1 VPGVMRIVLLM
12 SRDFVPYW
20 KWLPFEF
27 RKRAEAQTYAALLEE
42 SVSIPDMEH
51 RVELVQTLCAMVH
64 RQLLGGG
71 WVTGHGANPY
81 LLPLLNDKLELE
93 NCKLQR

>member
-1 VPGVMRIVLLM
+1 MRIVLLM

-27 RKRAEAQTYAALLEE
+27 RKRAEAQPYAALLEE
-42 SVSIPDMEH
+42 LVSIPDMER

-64 RQLLGGG
+64 RQLLDSG
-71 WVTGHGANPY
+71 WVRQGANPW

-93 NCKLQR
+93 NCNLQR

>member
-1 VPGVMRIVLLM
+1 MRIVLLM

-27 RKRAEAQTYAALLEE
+27 RKRAEAQPYAALLEE
-42 SVSIPDMEH
+42 LVSIRDMER

-64 RQLLGGG
+64 RQLLDGG
-71 WVTGHGANPY
+71 WVTGQGANPW

-93 NCKLQR
+93 NRNLQR